1 MNSSVP
7 LPRFTSFYILPHLL
21 FSTYKWEYVIL
32 SPKLLKSKL
41 GKIEG
46 RRRRGRQRMRWLDG
60 ITDSV
65 DMSLSKLWEMVKD
78 REAWRA
84 AVHGLAGGWT
94 QLTWRQCSFMP
105 FCVCLLRTE
114 DIILR
119 KHRTVVKLRTFV
131 LDILL
136 LLIQF
141 TLKGCGWFAPL
152 SAILLSRI
160 QVHALPKKS
169 RLFQLSRSDRP
180 LLTK

>member
-1 MNSSVP
+1 M
-7 LPRFTSFYILPHLL
+7 
-21 FSTYKWEYVIL
+21 KWL
-32 SPKLLKSKL
+32 
-41 GKIEG
+41 EG
-46 RRRRGRQRMRWLDG
+46 T
-60 ITDSV
+60 TDSM

-94 QLTWRQCSFMP
+94 QLTWRQCPFMP
-105 FCVCLLRTE
+105 YCVCLLRTE
-114 DIILR
+114 DILR
-119 KHRTVVKLRTFV
+119 KAYVKLRTFV

-141 TLKGCGWFAPL
+141 TLKCCGWFAPL

-169 RLFQLSRSDRP
+169 RLFQLSHSDRP